1 MKRTTFLG
9 GAPVYGS
16 LKTLTLPPGVKPV
29 NRQEKHRLR
38 HRFVDRM
45 RELRA
50 QGHVFVLDKKAARL
64 ER

>member
-1 MKRTTFLG
+1 M
-9 GAPVYGS
+9 YGS